1 MIKSILK
8 NKISVLIIA
17 ALISGG
23 GFFGCG
29 SDSPITT
36 STGNPSDLSRTGKF
50 ISFTSNLDG
59 DYDIFIIQVD
69 ANGNIATT
77 GLVYGTNPYNL
88 TNTYNANT
96 DKQSN
101 WSPNGR
107 VLVYSATQGNDEEV
121 YAFFF
126 KVDGG
131 IDSSITPNPKML
143 FTSNGNWDNNPSYS
157 PDGNYLI
164 WDRRYDSDNNA
175 QVDSADARDLYI
187 GDIVGSGSSLQVQDI
202 HAIVTTSG
210 GDEYNPK
217 WSPRISTRKI
227 AYEYQPSST
236 ATDHDVYIIDPFDTT
251 NNVNFYNPNN
261 SGYPAWAPECN
272 RIIFESD
279 KTSGNYWKI
288 VFLPYPAS
296 GNPADL
302 VDASG
307 FNSRYPTRLPNG
319 NLLAYI
325 RITLSTGTGN
335 IYVTTTSAGGVG
347 NKLLPANFDNF
358 NNLWPAW

>member
-1 MIKSILK
+1 MKKNIL
-8 NKISVLIIA
+8 VIA
-17 ALISGG
+17 AFFLMLSYIGCSSDGTIITPSGN
-23 GFFGCG
+23 
-29 SDSPITT
+29 T
-36 STGNPSDLSRTGKF
+36 SDLSRTGKF

-59 DYDIFIIQVD
+59 DYDIYIIQVD
-69 ANGNIATT
+69 ADGNIATT

-88 TNTYNANT
+88 TNTFNGNT

-126 KVDGG
+126 KADGG

-143 FTSNGNWDNNPSYS
+143 FSSNGNWDNNPSYS

-164 WDRRYDSDNNA
+164 WDRREDNNGGGI
-175 QVDSADARDLYI
+175 DSSDSRDLFI
-187 GDIVGSGSSLQVQDI
+187 GNVSGSGNSLTVSNPRPI
-202 HAIVTTSG
+202 KNTVG

-296 GNPADL
+296 GNPTDL
-302 VDASG
+302 VDVSG

-319 NLLAYI
+319 NLIAYI

-335 IYVTTTSAGGVG
+335 IYVTSTSTGGVG
-347 NKLLPANFDNF
+347 NKLLPANYDNF